1 MAGIKPLRPFDF
13 QNAADWPAW
22 MDEFDGYRFASG
34 LHEKPDEVQVRTL
47 LNTMG
52 RRSREIP
59 RSLNVKDEEMEDFDL
74 VKSKFK
80 GYFVHTKNTVYESAR
95 FNLRRQQLGETVDQ
109 FATELNRL
117 ADRCEFKEMKER
129 LIRARF
135 VVGLRDHLLSEELQM
150 DPNLTLSTAL
160 AKAPTSETVKKQQ
173 AELKEHEGTIPEAC
187 VAAVKPE
194 KTPGKRK
201 KFTRG
206 HKSAY
211 RGKSC
216 SFYAGPFLPKNS
228 CPSKQERCRFCRTL
242 GHFEKACRKKRR
254 ADGNLDDIAEADKF
268 LGTVERS
275 ANTPSEHFVTVLIN
289 GHKLRMKVNTG
300 AEVTVVGQNFPL
312 LPRSLDKAGDLK
324 GPNSASIR
332 TIVKFDAEVAWKD
345 NRSKQTIYVVH
356 TFRTPLLG
364 LPSIKALGIVRF
376 LDDLATADD
385 IVSRRE
391 RHQLPTVRQV
401 MGTFQEAKVFSKLD
415 ENSGFYQIKLSEECQ
430 KLTTFITPY
439 GRYCYRRLPFG
450 ITSAPHIFQRKFSQV
465 IEGLD
470 GVLNYMDDIL
480 VYGKN

>member
-1 MAGIKPLRPFDF
+1 MAGIKPPRPFDF

-22 MDEFDGYRFASG
+22 MDEFDDYRFASG

-47 LNTMG
+47 LYTMG
-52 RRSREIP
+52 RKSREIL

-129 LIRARF
+129 LIRDRF

-160 AKAPTSETVKKQQ
+160 AKARTSETVKKQQ

-194 KTPGKRK
+194 KTPGKSK

-206 HKSAY
+206 HKPAY
-211 RGKSC
+211 REKSC
-216 SFYAGPFLPKNS
+216 SFCAGPFHPRNS
-228 CPSKQERCRFCRTL
+228 CPAKQERCRFCRTL

-289 GHKLRMKVNTG
+289 DHKLRMKVDTG

-332 TIVKFDAEVAWKD
+332 TIGKFDAEVAWKD
-345 NRSKQTIYVVH
+345 NRSRQTIYIVH
-356 TFRTPLLG
+356 NLRTPLLG
-364 LPSIKALGIVRF
+364 LPAIKALGIVRF

-385 IVSRRE
+385 IVSRY
-391 RHQLPTVRQV
+391 P
-401 MGTFQEAKVFSKLD
+401 KVFQGTGSISGEHTIRLVPNATPFALSTPRRIPIPMKEKVKQELD
-415 ENSGFYQIKLSEECQ
+415 RLEREGMIQKVEEPTEWC
-430 KLTTFITPY
+430 LLLYP
-439 GRYCYRRLPFG
+439 
-450 ITSAPHIFQRKFSQV
+450 
-465 IEGLD
+465 
-470 GVLNYMDDIL
+470 
-480 VYGKN
+480 